1 VGGLYGG
8 GGGGSDNSSGSA
20 SFSGDG
26 AVGAVR
32 IIWGDG
38 RAFPSTNTGNL

>member
-8 GGGGSDNSSGSA
+8 GGGGSDDSSSSA
-20 SFSGDG
+20 ASAGNGASG
-26 AVGAVR
+26 VVR